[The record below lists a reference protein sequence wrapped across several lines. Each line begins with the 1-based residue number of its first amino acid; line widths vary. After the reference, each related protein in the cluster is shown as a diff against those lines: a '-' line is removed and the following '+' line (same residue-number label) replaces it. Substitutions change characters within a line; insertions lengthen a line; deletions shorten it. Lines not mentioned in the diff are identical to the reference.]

1 MVLLALVA
9 MGATTTAQATSA
21 LPRVYPPQAHP
32 YGHTYSQWAVRF
44 VQWLMAIP
52 TSHNP
57 WTDSTGA
64 YCAEGQS
71 GPVWYL
77 VNYSGKM
84 NVAGYG
90 GGTTVRTCT
99 VPAGKAVLIS
109 PDFQVCS
116 TVEGNGNTFADLSSC
131 AKGYADEETQ
141 ADVTVDGAHIPNLL
155 TRYRFATPLFTFR
168 YPADNLLW
176 MTTAGVTNS
185 AADAFLVMLAPLVSG
200 KSPYHRGGD
209 YRCRCAQ
216 GLLVQPEDRGP
227 DVPGRGSRLFCRPAD
242 RSWRGSRSLG
252 GALQGEV
259 GRHLYG

>member
-1 MVLLALVA
+1 MTRKMGTLRKLGASVVVLLAFVA
-9 MGATTTAQATSA
+9 MGAATTAQAASA
-21 LPRVYPPQAHP
+21 PPRVYPPQAHP
-32 YGHTYSQWAVRF
+32 YGLTYSQWAVRF

-109 PDFQVCS
+109 PDFMECS
-116 TVEGNGNTFADLSSC
+116 TIEGDGNTFADLSSC
-131 AKGYADEETQ
+131 ARGYADEETQ
-141 ADVTVDGAHIPNLL
+141 AGVTVDGVHFTNLL
-155 TRYRFATPLFTFR
+155 TRYRFATPLFTFK
-168 YPADNLLW
+168 YPADNLLQ
-176 MTTAGVTNS
+176 MTTPGVTKS
-185 AADAFLVMLAPLVSG
+185 AADVFCVILAPLAAGPHTVEAHIVNPSVG
-200 KSPYHRGGD
+200 ETANVTYHLTVRG
-209 YRCRCAQ
+209 
-216 GLLVQPEDRGP
+216 
-227 DVPGRGSRLFCRPAD
+227 
-242 RSWRGSRSLG
+242 
-252 GALQGEV
+252 
-259 GRHLYG
+259 